1 MVAGTYAHHDTRSD
15 NIVETFEESHG
26 SFETALGVDGVV
38 ENILSLLRAGVRQH
52 GSEKLG
58 DGDREQW
65 LVDA

>member
-1 MVAGTYAHHDTRSD
+1 
-15 NIVETFEESHG
+15 VETFEESHG

-52 GSEKLG
+52 DSEKLG